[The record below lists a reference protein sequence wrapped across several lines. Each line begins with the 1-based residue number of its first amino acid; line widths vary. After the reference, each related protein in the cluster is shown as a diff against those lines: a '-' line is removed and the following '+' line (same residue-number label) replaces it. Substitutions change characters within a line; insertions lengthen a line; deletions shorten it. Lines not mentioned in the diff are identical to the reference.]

1 VLLCPADC
9 LKNAVIISPFHP
21 FFVALRDNKSISIK
35 FKQYMK
41 NRKLLLVAGM
51 LSVAMVSFAQK
62 PIYYSLWPN
71 GAPNDNE
78 ITAEETTT
86 VPWRNVKTARL
97 TIYKSDKPD
106 SKCIIMC
113 PGGGYGGEYW
123 QHEGINFAPWMHN
136 LNITYMVLKY
146 RLPNVGHHEVPLSDV
161 QEALREVRSHAKEW
175 NVNPNAVGIMGC
187 SAGGHLAASGAT
199 LFTNDANRFDFQV
212 LLYPVITMNELTT
225 HKGTR
230 QSLIGMKP
238 TKKLID
244 RYSLEKQVTDRT
256 PRAFIVLASDDKTV
270 PPVNSLDYAKALVDH
285 KIPVDL
291 VMYPYG
297 GHGFG
302 FNDSFAFKNQW
313 LGELEKWLR
322 TF

>member
-1 VLLCPADC
+1 
-9 LKNAVIISPFHP
+9 
-21 FFVALRDNKSISIK
+21 
-35 FKQYMK
+35 MK
-41 NRKLLLVAGM
+41 NLKLLFIASLLLA
-51 LSVAMVSFAQK
+51 STASFAQK

-71 GAPNDNE
+71 GAPNNNE

-86 VPWRNVKTARL
+86 VPWRNVKTSKL
-97 TIYKSDKPD
+97 TIYKSDKPG

-113 PGGGYGGEYW
+113 PGGGYSGEYYL
-123 QHEGINFAPWMHN
+123 HEGFNFAPWMHN
-136 LNITYMVLKY
+136 LNITYIVLKY
-146 RLPNVGHHEVPLSDV
+146 RLPNMGHNDVPLSDV
-161 QEALREVRSHAKEW
+161 QEALREVRAHADEW
-175 NVNPNAVGIMGC
+175 NVDPNEVGIMGC

-199 LFTNDANRFDFQV
+199 LFTNDANRFNFQI
-212 LLYPVITMNELTT
+212 LLYPVITMNEQTT
-225 HKGTR
+225 HQGTR
-230 QSLIGMKP
+230 QSLIGKKP

-270 PPVNSLDYAKALVDH
+270 PPVNSLDYGKALVEH
-285 KIPVDL
+285 NIPTTL
-291 VMYPYG
+291 LMYSSG

-302 FNDSFAFKNQW
+302 FNDSFAYKNQW